1 MNLAKSLKNT
11 LQLGKESINL
21 ANDDMPMIEI
31 ASPEKNNN
39 DFIKK
44 IKENIT
50 TNSKQKIYFMF
61 FINILELLY

>member
-1 MNLAKSLKNT
+1 VPSIPEVNLAKSLKNT
-11 LQLGKESINL
+11 LQLGIQSINL
-21 ANDDMPMIEI
+21 ATDDLPTIEI

-50 TNSKQKIYFMF
+50 TNSKRR
-61 FINILELLY
+61 IL